1 MERTALSFKIDQA
14 SRDYWRTKNPK
25 FKKEWYKLISRFAQI
40 IRRKPKRKLKNKSKR
55 LKEKK

>member
-1 MERTALSFKIDQA
+1 MERTALSYKIDQA
-14 SRDYWRTKNPK
+14 SRDYWKTKNPK